1 MAHISTLTAALLIGL
16 STTASGLVSPDV
28 EAGMGSENGANFGGS
43 ISTQMMA
50 IDDAVQA
57 TREDSSAMC
66 FVVALPENYEQARA
80 IRDSWTAARAYFD
93 QSAHQVFFVRG
104 EDAAYVMESSFIN
117 AAPAAIA
124 FRNGRPYHSR
134 TGAMSEGNL
143 RSFIALSFDATAPT
157 TNCPDQT
164 AYLFDSMNELASVDQ
179 DATAAKGACSIMLN
193 LHALIHGPY
202 ASSFSD
208 SDMAAMNTI
217 YNQSQLTLAA
227 LDMDDP
233 SVMDQID
240 HARSMAMKTWNKRTN
255 STFGIGIW
263 MDLAMV
269 SGHESEVLAWVDE
282 GLADPMQSGRVAE
295 SLGDY
300 GQSVASLLRDS
311 HRFEALAFTVGS
323 PDQVSDELAA
333 AGKLAEEIA
342 SIHGGETASSSD
354 MIQRATHMAAAQHAA
369 LLLVGRESEAWQV
382 AQLAEDFSGASVA
395 SAAICSAAIEAGVL
409 GDRHAFLVR
418 DLDQVADSE
427 LIQQMN
433 MSFAVVPTDD

>member
-16 STTASGLVSPDV
+16 STTASGLVSP
-28 EAGMGSENGANFGGS
+28 ETGSADGSAAYGES

-57 TREDSSAMC
+57 TREDASAMC

-80 IRDSWTAARAYFD
+80 IRDSWTAARSYFD
-93 QSAHQVFFVRG
+93 QNEHQVFFVRG
-104 EDAAYVMESSFIN
+104 EDAAYVMENSFIN
-117 AAPAAIA
+117 SAPAAIA

-134 TGAMSEGNL
+134 TGMMSEGNL
-143 RSFIALSFDATAPT
+143 RSFIALSFDSSAPT

-202 ASSFSD
+202 ATSFSD
-208 SDMAAMNTI
+208 ADMVAMNTI

-227 LDMDDP
+227 LDMEDP
-233 SVMDQID
+233 TVMDQID
-240 HARSMAMKTWNKRTN
+240 HARTMAMKTWNKRTN

-269 SGHESEVLAWVDE
+269 SGYESEVLAWIDE
-282 GLADPMQSGRVAE
+282 GLADPMRSERVGQ

-300 GQSVASLLRDS
+300 GQSIASLLIDS
-311 HRFEALAFTVGS
+311 HRFEALAFTVVS
-323 PDQVSDELAA
+323 PEQVSGELAA
-333 AGKLAEEIA
+333 AEKLAEEID
-342 SIHGGETASSSD
+342 SIHGGESAASAG
-354 MIQRATHMAAAQHAA
+354 MIVSATQLAAAQHAA

-382 AQLAEDFSGASVA
+382 AQLAEGFAGSSVS

-418 DLDQVADSE
+418 DLDQVADAA
-427 LIQQMN
+427 LIEQMN